1 MNMNKVARSFLAAGI
16 LALTLSACD
25 NGDLPPASK
34 FASVKGTVTD
44 ASTHAP
50 VANAT
55 IIVDSVLTATTDA
68 QGNFTIDKVP
78 SGIIDFVVRAHGYKD
93 VNSSSNAEPGKPFEL
108 NVALQQPPP

>member
-1 MNMNKVARSFLAAGI
+1 MSMRNVARSLFAAAI
-16 LALTLSACD
+16 LALALSACD
-25 NGDLPPASK
+25 NGDLPPATK

-44 ASTHAP
+44 ATTHAP

-55 IIVDSVLTATTDA
+55 VIIDTVLTATTDA
-68 QGNFTIDKVP
+68 QGNFTIAEVP
-78 SGIIDFVVRAHGYKD
+78 SGTIDYVVRAQGYRD

>member
-1 MNMNKVARSFLAAGI
+1 MSMIKVARLVFAAGI

-44 ASTHAP
+44 ANTHAP

-55 IIVDSVLTATTDA
+55 VIIDAVLTATTDA
-68 QGNFTIDKVP
+68 SGTFTIDKVP
-78 SGIIDFVVRAHGYKD
+78 SGIIDFVVRAPGYKD

-108 NVALQQPPP
+108 NVALQPPQP

>member
-1 MNMNKVARSFLAAGI
+1 MSMNNVARSLFCAGI

-34 FASVKGTVTD
+34 FATVKGQVID
-44 ASTHAP
+44 ATTHAP

-55 IIVDSVLTATTDA
+55 IIIDAVLTTTTDSN
-68 QGNFTIDKVP
+68 GNFTIDKVP
-78 SGIIDFVVRAHGYKD
+78 SGIIDYVVRAQGYKD
-93 VNSSSNAEPGKPFEL
+93 VNSSSNAEPGQPFEL

>member
-1 MNMNKVARSFLAAGI
+1 MSMNNVARSLLAAGI

-34 FASVKGTVTD
+34 FASVTGTVTD
-44 ASTHAP
+44 AATHAP

-55 IIVDSVLTATTDA
+55 IIIDAVLTATTDTNGTFA
-68 QGNFTIDKVP
+68 IEKVP
-78 SGIIDFVVRAHGYKD
+78 SGTIDYVVKAHGYKD

-108 NVALQQPPP
+108 NVGLQPPQP